1 MPTTV
6 TANINYYRTLIGVE
20 RIFILTGPN
29 RGGKTILEQALGI
42 SRVTFRR
49 RCDTENLTVS
59 DLRIIADK
67 LHIKVIDLMKGV

>member
-6 TANINYYRTLIGVE
+6 TANINYYRTLIGVTQKE
-20 RIFILTGPN
+20 
-29 RGGKTILEQALGI
+29 LEQALGI

>member
-6 TANINYYRTLIGVE
+6 TANINYYRALIGVTQKE
-20 RIFILTGPN
+20 
-29 RGGKTILEQALGI
+29 LEQALGI

>member
-6 TANINYYRTLIGVE
+6 TANINYYRTLIGVTQKE
-20 RIFILTGPN
+20 
-29 RGGKTILEQALGI
+29 LEQALGI

-49 RCDTENLTVS
+49 RCDTENLTIS